1 MFRIVRRNCLL
12 MVVILGFVP
21 AAKAMDDHAAAIAAI
36 TKLGGKVWYDD
47 DRREKVRI
55 VSLRHCNVTDGDLIH
70 LAKLT
75 DLGSLDLSSTRI
87 TDAGLEHLKG
97 LTKLESLAFHNTDVG
112 DVGLELLTDM
122 PKLSFLM
129 LKCTYVTDAG
139 VEKLKR
145 ALPACETISYSP
157 RERQRPAAS
166 LPVGKWSL
174 TFANGV
180 RQTCEIGP
188 DGAASVVEPLRTSK
202 GKAVVSGDSIVV
214 TFEDERVERWTPVAE
229 RLVVEHWHPAIRIPV
244 STPVLGIAER
254 AK

>member
-1 MFRIVRRNCLL
+1 MFRFILRSCLL
-12 MVVILGFVP
+12 VVVSLGFVP

-47 DRREKVRI
+47 ERREKVRT
-55 VSLRHCNVTDGDLIH
+55 VSLHQCNVTDGDLIH

-75 DLGSLDLSSTRI
+75 DLRSLDLSSTRI

-97 LTKLESLAFHNTDVG
+97 LTKLEYLAFHNTDVG
-112 DVGLELLTDM
+112 DAGLELLTAM
-122 PKLSFLM
+122 PKLNFLL
-129 LKCTYVTDAG
+129 LKCTYVTNAG
-139 VEKLKR
+139 VEKLNR

-157 RERQRPAAS
+157 RSRQRPAAS
-166 LPVGKWSL
+166 LPVGRWSL

-180 RQTCEIGP
+180 RQTCEIGQ

-229 RLVVEHWHPAIRIPV
+229 RIVVEHWHPAIRVPV